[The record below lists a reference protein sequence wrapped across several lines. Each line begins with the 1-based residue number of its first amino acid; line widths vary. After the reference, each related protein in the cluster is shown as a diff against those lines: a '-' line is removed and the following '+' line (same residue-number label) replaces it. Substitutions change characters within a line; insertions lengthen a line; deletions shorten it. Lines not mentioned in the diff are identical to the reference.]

1 MCPDAAE
8 SGLAGVKYIN
18 LGLAAEGTKKSVRML
33 RKSGL
38 VGVDCSVC
46 MYTPR

>member
-8 SGLAGVKYIN
+8 SGFAGVKCIN
-18 LGLAAEGTKKSVRML
+18 LDVVVEGTKKSVRML

-38 VGVDCSVC
+38 AGVDSS
-46 MYTPR
+46 TH